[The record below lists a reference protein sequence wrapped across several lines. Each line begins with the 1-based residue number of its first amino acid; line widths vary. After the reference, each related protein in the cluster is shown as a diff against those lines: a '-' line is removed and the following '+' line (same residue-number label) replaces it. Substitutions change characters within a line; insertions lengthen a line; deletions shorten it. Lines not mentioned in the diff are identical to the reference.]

1 MQDREKF
8 TILKL
13 RKKIRN
19 EVCIMESVLIGISAF
34 FSFIILRAFIR
45 HYFRFKRLSREYKK
59 EYAAVLTDD
68 RFKVKGRFG

>member
-1 MQDREKF
+1 
-8 TILKL
+8 
-13 RKKIRN
+13 
-19 EVCIMESVLIGISAF
+19 MESVLIGISAF
-34 FSFIILRAFIR
+34 FSFIILRAFLR